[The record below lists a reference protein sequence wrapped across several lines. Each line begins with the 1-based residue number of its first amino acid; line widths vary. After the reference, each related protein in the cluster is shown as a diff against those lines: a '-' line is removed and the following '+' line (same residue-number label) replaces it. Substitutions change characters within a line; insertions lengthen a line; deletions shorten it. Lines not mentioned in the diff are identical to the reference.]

1 MNVNELLKDVNVA
14 SLVRSGV
21 VLILGAPVV
30 LGLGAN
36 FDSIADATNRTGPSD
51 RDNTVAAVQ
60 SDIARDCINFVVSKE
75 DTKMERD
82 AKNALDEYFGGEVDY
97 KGVCEWA
104 FS

>member
-21 VLILGAPVV
+21 VLMLGAPVV
-30 LGLGAN
+30 LGLAAN
-36 FDSIADATNRTGPSD
+36 FESISNERALSGPSV
-51 RDNTVAAVQ
+51 RDLTVSGVQ
-60 SDIARDCINFVVSKE
+60 SDIARDCIDYVVSKA
-75 DTKMERD
+75 DSKMERN

-97 KGVCEWA
+97 KTVCEWA

>member
-1 MNVNELLKDVNVA
+1 MNVNDLLKDVNVA

-21 VLILGAPVV
+21 VLMLGAPVV

-36 FDSIADATNRTGPSD
+36 FESVANERALSGPSL
-51 RDNTVAAVQ
+51 RDLTVSRVQ
-60 SDIARDCINFVVSKE
+60 SDIARDCIDYVVSKA
-75 DTKMERD
+75 DSKMERN

>member
-1 MNVNELLKDVNVA
+1 MANVA

-21 VLILGAPVV
+21 VLMLGAPVV
-30 LGLGAN
+30 LGLGSN
-36 FDSIADATNRTGPSD
+36 FESLTSERVLQGPSA
-51 RDNTVAAVQ
+51 RDLTVSSVK
-60 SDIARDCINFVVSKE
+60 SDIARDCIDFLVSKE
-75 DTKMERD
+75 DSKMERD